1 LTAVKALQIKALIG
15 MPTKKAKS
23 KPDMNQQLTVAIGL
37 IAKFAAN
44 LACFAVQQK
53 FCA

>member
-1 LTAVKALQIKALIG
+1 LKIKALVG

-23 KPDMNQQLTVAIGL
+23 KTDMNQQLTVAIGL
-37 IAKFAAN
+37 IAKCTAN
-44 LACFAVQQK
+44 LTRFAVQQK